1 MMDEFMQMAKANTL
15 RNLET
20 CGVLAGSLV
29 SEDLYTWSK
38 DFFVTFYVKKYICLG
53 RMRTPVYFLASY
65 SLCWK

>member
-38 DFFVTFYVKKYICLG
+38 DFC
-53 RMRTPVYFLASY
+53 YFL
-65 SLCWK
+65 CEKIHIV